1 MAAPPTYD
9 LVLYGATGFTG
20 RLVARYLDGVP
31 EAAQGKP
38 LRWAVAGRSER
49 KLRALKASGWIG
61 RGVPSLAVELT
72 DTRATDRLVRSARA
86 VINCAGPFSQ
96 CHGEALLGAC
106 AREGVHYSDLA
117 GESWWQAEMIEK
129 YGDVARRSGAKV
141 ILGGGVD
148 SVPSDLGAMLAL
160 GALGEADPAKAEAKV
175 RVVATYT
182 AYTGSM
188 SGGTVASGRARKH
201 AGRTGHPYLAAARDE
216 DPYLLCDDCDDVAA
230 GADVEVGTPDG
241 MPAGFTWGFRWRQP
255 FFMGGINARVVRRSL
270 ALRGLA
276 ARVSYAECS
285 SVGLWLRLAWTLL
298 TSGMGYL
305 RGAPIPLKPVPGQ
318 GPPAWLIREGSFAVS
333 VVATAASAASA
344 ASAGGDGDG
353 DRDGDGATAT
363 ATIHGVGDP
372 GYGATAKM
380 LGEVGL
386 CLALDPHQTWRP
398 EGGVLTPSTGLGDL
412 LVRRLGA
419 VDGGKFMSLHV
430 TS

>member
-31 EAAQGKP
+31 EAAAQGKPP

-72 DTRATDRLVRSARA
+72 DARATDRLVRSARA

-106 AREGVHYSDLA
+106 AREGVHYADLA

-129 YGDVARRSGAKV
+129 YHDVARRSGAKV

-160 GALGEADPAKAEAKV
+160 GALGATGTDPAKAEAKV

-201 AGRTGHPYLAAARDE
+201 ARRAGHPHLAAARDE
-216 DPYLLCDDCDDVAA
+216 DPYLLCDDCDVAAA

-241 MPAGFTWGFRWRQP
+241 MPAGFSWGFRWRQP

-285 SVGLWLRLAWTLL
+285 SLGLWLRLAWTLL

-318 GPPAWLIREGSFAVS
+318 GPPAWLIREGSFAVD
-333 VVATAASAASA
+333 VVATAETA
-344 ASAGGDGDG
+344 ASAGGDG
-353 DRDGDGATAT
+353 ATAV
-363 ATIHGVGDP
+363 ATIRGVGDP

-412 LVRRLGA
+412 LVRRLRA

-430 TS
+430 TP